1 MSRRVA
7 SIVRDGDGVAA
18 RLLSRLPPDVAASF
32 TAEQVDALRL
42 AFGMRYGAEHLL
54 DIRRI
59 VHLPFGRFYLVLL
72 AGRDW
77 RREGGARLW
86 PILRDTM
93 ALGGLLAVIAA
104 GLRAL
109 L

>member
-7 SIVRDGDGVAA
+7 SIVRNGDGFAT
-18 RLLSRLPPDVAASF
+18 RLLSRVPPDVAASF
-32 TAEQVDALRL
+32 TADQVDALRL
-42 AFGMRYGAEHLL
+42 AFGMRYGEEHLL

-86 PILRDTM
+86 PMLRDTL
-93 ALGGLLAVIAA
+93 ALGGLLGLIAI